1 MVKRRVLW
9 AASRF
14 GYLPPSGPNTILPPS
29 LLPSQ
34 KEVSHRGDIC
44 AEIAHVKPGNVAVPF
59 KRFTDPSVPR
69 AGRCKAQLRLTRV

>member
-14 GYLPPSGPNTILPPS
+14 GYLPPSGFNIILPP
-29 LLPSQ
+29 PSQ
-34 KEVSHRGDIC
+34 KEVRHRGDIC
-44 AEIAHVKPGNVAVPF
+44 AKIAHVKPGNVAVPF